1 MDRAQAGVT
10 ETPLLQRLRR
20 LIAEGGPISVADYM
34 AHCLGDP
41 EHGYYMTR
49 DPLGAAGDFITAP
62 EVSQIFGEIVGAWLV
77 HAWRMAGAP
86 APIRLVELGPG
97 RGTLM
102 ADMLRVAR
110 LDPAFLAAASLH
122 LVETSPIL
130 RAKQAETLAKA
141 PLRATW
147 HGAFAEVPEGPLFLV
162 ANEFFDA
169 LPVRQFV
176 RADGE
181 WRERVVGL
189 VADGRL
195 RFGIGPNFL
204 PDGPAAPEGSIL
216 EISPARNALATEI
229 GRRIAAAG
237 GAAIILDYGQDEKG
251 IGDTFQAVRRHGY
264 TDPLAAPGEADL
276 TAHVDFG
283 ALARAAEAEGA
294 RCDGSV
300 SQGNFLKS
308 LGLME
313 RAAHL
318 KAGKD
323 AAAAADIDAAVERLS
338 GPDQMGTLFKVMT
351 ISWEIMGTPPDER
364 APSREAV

>member
-1 MDRAQAGVT
+1 MS
-10 ETPLLQRLRR
+10 PLLERLAR

-49 DPLGAAGDFITAP
+49 DPLGAAGDFTTAP
-62 EVSQIFGEIVGAWLV
+62 EVSQMFGEIVGAWLV
-77 HAWRMAGAP
+77 HAWRRAGAP

-102 ADMLRVAR
+102 ADILRVAR
-110 LDPAFLAAASLH
+110 LDPDFLATARLH
-122 LVETSPIL
+122 LVETSPVL
-130 RAKQAETLAKA
+130 RAKQAETLAKS
-141 PLRATW
+141 PLRPTW
-147 HGAFAEVPEGPLFLV
+147 HGAFSEVPAGPLFLV
-162 ANEFFDA
+162 TNEFFDA

-176 RADGE
+176 RAGGE

-189 VADGRL
+189 VPDGGL

-216 EISPARNALATEI
+216 EISPARNALAAEI
-229 GRRIAAAG
+229 GRRIAADG
-237 GAAIILDYGQDEKG
+237 GAAIILDYGQDQNG

-276 TAHVDFG
+276 TAHVDFA

-294 RCDGSV
+294 YCHGPIA
-300 SQGNFLKS
+300 QGYFLKF
-308 LGLME
+308 LGLVE
-313 RAAHL
+313 RAAQL
-318 KAGKD
+318 KPGKD
-323 AAAAADIDAAVERLS
+323 AAAAADIDAAVERLA

-364 APSREAV
+364 TPSRDAV